1 MTPVEAIA
9 QVSTG
14 AIRHNV
20 QVMRDRVA
28 PAELLAIVKDN
39 AYGHGLEQV
48 LEVLVGEGVR
58 RFGTLDLDGAFRVR
72 SLVPDAMVFAWVFDS
87 HSELGAAVRAGI
99 DLGVTDAAT
108 LERVA
113 QAAGD
118 LTARIHLKVDSGLH
132 RAGVLPDRWS
142 EFTERAAELQRA
154 GRVSVYG
161 LWTHLAE
168 ASDEDDSRSIAE
180 YESAVQLAREHGL
193 DSATRHVAAS
203 AAAYAR
209 ADARFDL
216 VRIGA
221 FLYGI
226 APGGGVGPGQLG
238 LRPAMTVR
246 DRVSAV
252 RVDAG
257 RTLAEIGYGGVLG
270 LLSDAAGAVSV
281 AIGGVRHPITAVEPL
296 RTIIDVTGS
305 EVSVGDQ
312 VTLFGD
318 GSAGEATT
326 QEWADAMGTI
336 GEELVLRVSS
346 RVPRH
351 YVD

>member
-1 MTPVEAIA
+1 MSRIETTAH
-9 QVSTG
+9 VSTA
-14 AIRHNV
+14 AIRHNL
-20 QVMRDRVA
+20 QLMRDRVA

-48 LEVLVGEGVR
+48 LDVLLGEGVR

-87 HSELGAAVRAGI
+87 HSDLGAAVRAGI

-118 LTARIHLKVDSGLH
+118 LCARIHLKVDSGLH
-132 RAGVLPDRWS
+132 RAGVLPDRWA
-142 EFTERAAELQRA
+142 EFTQRAAELQRA
-154 GRVSVYG
+154 GRVSVDG

-180 YESAVQLAREHGL
+180 YEAAVQIARAHGL
-193 DSATRHVAAS
+193 DSAIRHVAAS

-246 DRVSAV
+246 DRVRAV
-252 RVDAG
+252 HEETG
-257 RTLAEIGYGGVLG
+257 RTLAEIGYGGMLG

-296 RTIIDVTGS
+296 RTTIDVTGS
-305 EVSVGDQ
+305 EVVVGDQ

-351 YVD
+351 YDD